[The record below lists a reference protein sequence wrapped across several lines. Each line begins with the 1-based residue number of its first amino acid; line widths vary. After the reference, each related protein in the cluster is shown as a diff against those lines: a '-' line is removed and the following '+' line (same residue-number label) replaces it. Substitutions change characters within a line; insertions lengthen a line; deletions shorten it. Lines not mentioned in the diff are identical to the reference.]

1 MTEIA
6 QRSAAGVSYLA
17 CDGNGENGAKG
28 EMPVVLLHGIGSNA
42 QSFAPLMR
50 AFAGDHPAL
59 AWDAPGYGESQ
70 PLAIAWPDASD
81 YAAAL
86 NRLLAHLEISRCILV
101 GHSLGTL
108 IAARIALVAPRR
120 VAALFLIS
128 PALGYG
134 TEKGGALPPAV
145 AGRIE
150 ELNRLGPEKFA
161 AARAPGLLADAT
173 IRPHVLQLV
182 ERAMA
187 AIRRPGYDQAAR
199 LLAGGRLMDDAA
211 KLDVPT
217 AVLVGVHDRITPP
230 ANARRLFDALHGS
243 SQQHAYREIPDAG
256 HAVCQEQPTEVARAI
271 TEIVESKAG
280 AHA

>member
-6 QRSAAGVSYLA
+6 QRSAAGLSYLA
-17 CDGNGENGAKG
+17 CDGSGEL
-28 EMPVVLLHGIGSNA
+28 PVVLLHGIGSNA
-42 QSFAPLMR
+42 HSFAPLMR
-50 AFAGDHPAL
+50 AFEGRHPVL
-59 AWDAPGYGESQ
+59 AWDAPGYGSSQ
-70 PLAIAWPDASD
+70 PLAIDWPDASD

-108 IAARIALVAPRR
+108 IAARFALVSPRR

-134 TEKGGALPPAV
+134 TERGGALPPAV

-150 ELNRLGPEKFA
+150 ELDRLGAEKFA
-161 AARAPGLLADAT
+161 AARAPRLLADPAV
-173 IRPHVLQLV
+173 RPHVLQAV

-199 LLAGGRLMDDAA
+199 LLAGGRLLDDAA

-217 AVLVGVHDRITPP
+217 AVLVGAQDRITPP
-230 ANARRLFDALHGS
+230 ANARRLFDALHRS
-243 SQQHAYREIPDAG
+243 SVRHVYREFPDAG
-256 HAVCQEQPTEVARAI
+256 HAVCQEQPAEIAQAI
-271 TEIVESKAG
+271 AEIVESKAN